1 LKTVSMKQGPI
12 YWREKILQSIL
23 GVGLIFGLFA
33 FVPMTRMA
41 IQEEIWYLIF
51 LNTAAYIFALFIF
64 RYKGISYSIR
74 AAVTLFLAFAIGFYV
89 VFFFGLLSGGPF
101 CLFAFVVL
109 AGLLLGL
116 RAAIVALIT
125 NALVLFL
132 FGWFAAQGQWAQD
145 LPFFPTPMRGIVAWA
160 TYVLMNTVTAVAA
173 ALLVRGMQKMAEKEL
188 STSIELRDEHE
199 KLMLEIKERGKA
211 VTALRK
217 SEKQYRLLA
226 ENVTDTIWI
235 LSLDTLSF
243 AYVSPSVI
251 RARGVTSEEAMAQ
264 NLSDVVPPE
273 SLESVTS
280 VLSQELEKDGKAGID
295 PERSRTLE
303 IQQSQKDG
311 SYRWAEATMTFIR
324 DDDGKPVE
332 ILGVTRDIHDRKQ
345 SEKEKETLETKLQ
358 QAHKMEA
365 IATLAGGIAHQFNN
379 ALSIVMGRMEILD
392 LNLSDEK
399 VKKNFTPVKK
409 TFDRMAGLTQQLIT
423 YARGG
428 KYQAA
433 SISMTQFVKNT
444 LPLIEHTVTPSIN
457 VETDLPP
464 NIPVVMADAAQMQ
477 MVLSALLSN
486 SSEAIQEKGYIRIS
500 CREVILNE
508 KEVDDVSP
516 DIKQGRYVKLT
527 VRDSGRGMDKE
538 TRNRIFEPFYTTK
551 FQGRGLGMAA
561 VYGIIKNHGGW
572 VFVESELGEGTSVH
586 IYMPVTEEKES
597 AAKIQ
602 AGEEPALLEGTGTV
616 LLIEDEELVMDVSR
630 TILERLGYQ
639 VISACAGKEAVE
651 RNIEFKGEIDL
662 ALLDIKLPDMK
673 AIDIYTELKSSRP
686 NMKVIVY
693 SGFSKEGAAI
703 QLMDA
708 GADAFIQKPFSIY
721 ELSKKIDEIR
731 KT

>member
-1 LKTVSMKQGPI
+1 
-12 YWREKILQSIL
+12 
-23 GVGLIFGLFA
+23 
-33 FVPMTRMA
+33 
-41 IQEEIWYLIF
+41 
-51 LNTAAYIFALFIF
+51 
-64 RYKGISYSIR
+64 
-74 AAVTLFLAFAIGFYV
+74 
-89 VFFFGLLSGGPF
+89 
-101 CLFAFVVL
+101 
-109 AGLLLGL
+109 
-116 RAAIVALIT
+116 
-125 NALVLFL
+125 
-132 FGWFAAQGQWAQD
+132 
-145 LPFFPTPMRGIVAWA
+145 
-160 TYVLMNTVTAVAA
+160 
-173 ALLVRGMQKMAEKEL
+173 
-188 STSIELRDEHE
+188 
-199 KLMLEIKERGKA
+199 
-211 VTALRK
+211 
-217 SEKQYRLLA
+217 
-226 ENVTDTIWI
+226 
-235 LSLDTLSF
+235 
-243 AYVSPSVI
+243 
-251 RARGVTSEEAMAQ
+251 
-264 NLSDVVPPE
+264 
-273 SLESVTS
+273 
-280 VLSQELEKDGKAGID
+280 
-295 PERSRTLE
+295 
-303 IQQSQKDG
+303 
-311 SYRWAEATMTFIR
+311 
-324 DDDGKPVE
+324 
-332 ILGVTRDIHDRKQ
+332 
-345 SEKEKETLETKLQ
+345 
-358 QAHKMEA
+358 
-365 IATLAGGIAHQFNN
+365 
-379 ALSIVMGRMEILD
+379 
-392 LNLSDEK
+392 
-399 VKKNFTPVKK
+399 
-409 TFDRMAGLTQQLIT
+409 
-423 YARGG
+423 
-428 KYQAA
+428 
-433 SISMTQFVKNT
+433 
-444 LPLIEHTVTPSIN
+444 
-457 VETDLPP
+457 
-464 NIPVVMADAAQMQ
+464 
-477 MVLSALLSN
+477 LSN

-538 TRNRIFEPFYTTK
+538 TQDRIFEPFYTTK